1 MKKTALLALLL
12 CLVVCLFAGCK
23 EDAPAVQEVAQE
35 NTQLY
40 WNVEKFLYASVD
52 VLRYPREDGNY
63 YVRLATDGQQLDVP
77 VADSLTVDFMDTL
90 EVMGLELDENG
101 VVTRVLRVEE
111 MGYTIKAE
119 DYYVETFTE
128 TELTVN
134 SMGTYGGLQ
143 KTFDITGAAVF
154 GVDTE
159 GGILCGLPGMLQI
172 GSKVTVVA
180 DSEGTVTHVYTE
192 DPFEMQDIYWNTS
205 RKYNSTN
212 KMSTREIDAAGRF
225 EYTFA
230 VNGEQVTYYTRD
242 QKVANAIDS
251 VAAKCMGLTFDD
263 EGYIS
268 GTVSTKKATGNSSF
282 GSWFHVT
289 DIDGEFVT
297 AYKFASGSD
306 TGTTHRGQLAPD
318 CKIYDVSGLGAYIG
332 EPTELRL
339 YDQIHGLKNPFGQVV
354 IIYVVSRSAD
364 ADMYYN
370 VSRQWNS
377 GTKSTK
383 RLPDKDGWYTVK
395 VVNKEGK
402 QQTVKTQDQELV
414 NLMDQQAVRCFG
426 LTLEGDVVKNVYA
439 ASNVWGGRQFCSYD
453 VVTEIKDGTVTAV
466 EQDADKG
473 DKTYIGKLTKD
484 TKVFDCSTSAVVF
497 GELTTLQLNDKI
509 HALKDFND
517 NLTYVYVVDRPNYA
531 KIYWNVSR
539 QWDSAAGATKRTPDA
554 EGWYYIDLAYGGE
567 VKTFKTKDLSL
578 VNAMD
583 KIATKCFGLDVSG
596 DVITAVYATSKV
608 YGGAQFC
615 SWDTV
620 TAVNGNYITAKEDDT
635 SKGDQTYTGRMSS
648 RVFVLDCSGNGDF
661 IGELTEIREGDKIHA
676 LKRPDGTITYIFI
689 VSRVKRQVVEEAYC
703 QLCDSTVTW
712 YSWDGVAEFEHD
724 HYFLDSKTGVSKTAY
739 VGSAEDGSKEV
750 TLDLRGK
757 TISGSTRVLR
767 VYGKLNLL
775 DTKTGGMIESTASGQ
790 APVFYVYKGAELN
803 IYGGT
808 YTGSSTS
815 TSGGGVGAVDNGT
828 LNIYGGVIKDG
839 VSAGPGGNIAM
850 FNTATINMYGGS
862 IENGAA
868 GTNGGN
874 INMSSKSTLNIYGGS
889 ILGGTADT
897 GSCVNVTG
905 AVNLYGGD
913 KITISQLRLA
923 SGKTVEVIGL
933 LAAESSIGVL
943 LADGMGTVAYT
954 EQEENVQF
962 FNIEE
967 TDGLVKYDGSKLYVE
982 PKPVAHEHCV
992 CGGVGDHGSC
1002 QTVTYEIWSGELT
1015 SGTYNY
1021 CLTADL
1027 ELSGMIDIPSG
1038 VTLNLCLNGHNI
1050 VGDDRVFQING
1061 TLNLCDCVGGG
1072 EVTTTRVRQ
1081 APIFYVRDGGVFNM
1095 FGGTLKGTKT
1105 MASDGGLGA
1114 IGLNAN
1120 GGAVMNMYGGTITG
1134 GKTSK
1139 QGGNIVL
1146 YHDSVLNIY
1155 GGTIE
1160 NGNADSGGNFLVNN
1174 AKAVV
1179 NLRGGT
1185 VKDGTSAGAGGNF
1198 RISSGTLNVY
1208 TGTISGGTTTNG
1220 NGGSIFLTGASSAM
1234 NMYGGLVTGGYAG
1247 TGAQQRSGGNIY
1259 AGSSSKLQLIDDP
1272 AIEGKPSVTNGETQ
1286 ANNGGNIYYGG
1297 KSLLIDGAQITGG
1310 TAPGKGN
1317 DLYIA
1322 TAGAVIKG
1330 VSVCGDAVAAVAA
1343 DISGLDA
1350 LADFKITFLS

>member
-1 MKKTALLALLL
+1 MKRALTLVFLLIL
-12 CLVVCLFAGCK
+12 TVCLFAGCK
-23 EDAPAVQEVAQE
+23 ETQPATEPQISE

-40 WNVEKFLYASVD
+40 WNVEKFLYSSVES
-52 VLRYPREDGNY
+52 LRFPREDGNY
-63 YVRLATDGQQLDVP
+63 YIRLATDGQQLDIP
-77 VADSLTVDFMDTL
+77 VADSMTVAFMDTL
-90 EVMGLELDENG
+90 EVMGLEFDENG
-101 VVTRVLRVEE
+101 VVSRVLRVEE
-111 MGYTIKAE
+111 MGYTIVAE
-119 DYYVETFTE
+119 DYYVESFSE
-128 TELTVN
+128 TELNAN
-134 SMGTYGGLQ
+134 SMGTFGGYARKL
-143 KTFDITGAAVF
+143 DISEAVIY
-154 GVDTE
+154 GVDE
-159 GGILCGLPGMLQI
+159 AGGILCGLPGMLQI

-192 DPFEMQDIYWNTS
+192 DPFEMQDIYWNTA
-205 RKYNSTN
+205 RKYNSTT
-212 KMSTREIDAAGRF
+212 KMSTRETDAAGRY

-230 VNGEQVTYYTRD
+230 VNGEQVTYYTRE
-242 QKVANAIDS
+242 QKVANSIDS
-251 VAAKCMGLTFDD
+251 IAAKCMGLTFDE

-268 GTVSTKKATGNSSF
+268 GTVSTKKATGNGSF

-289 DIDGEFVT
+289 DIDGDFVT
-297 AYKFASGSD
+297 AYKFSSGSD
-306 TGTTHRGQLAPD
+306 TGSTHRGQLAPD
-318 CKIYDVSGLGAYIG
+318 CKIYDVSGTGAYIG

-354 IIYVVSRSAD
+354 IIYVVSRSARV
-364 ADMYYN
+364 DMYYN

-377 GTKSTK
+377 TAKATK
-383 RLPDKDGWYTVK
+383 RLPNKDGWYTVT
-395 VVNKEGK
+395 VVDKEGK
-402 QQTVKTQDQELV
+402 QVTLKTQDQELV
-414 NLMDQQAVRCFG
+414 NAMDQQAVRCFG
-426 LTLEGDVVKNVYA
+426 LDVEGDVIKGVYA
-439 ASNVWGGRQFCSYD
+439 ASAVWGGKQFCSYD
-453 VVTEIKDGTVTAV
+453 VVTDITDGTVTAV
-466 EQDADKG
+466 EQDASKG
-473 DKTYIGKLTKD
+473 DKTYIGQMNAD
-484 TKVFDCSTSAVVF
+484 TLVFNCTSSATVF
-497 GELTTLQLNDKI
+497 GEKTTLQVNDKI
-509 HALKDFND
+509 HALKDLQN

-539 QWDSAAGATKRTPDA
+539 QWDSTNSCTKRTPDA

-567 VKTFKTKDLSL
+567 QLTFKTKDVTL

-620 TAVNGNYITAKEDDT
+620 TSVKNGYVVAKEDDAD
-635 SKGDQTYTGRMSS
+635 KGDKTYSGRLSS

-661 IGELTEIREGDKIHA
+661 IGQSTELREGDKIHA
-676 LKRPDGTITYIFI
+676 LKRTDGTITYVFI
-689 VSRVKRQVVEEAYC
+689 ISRVKVQKVEEAYC
-703 QLCDSTVTW
+703 QACDATVTW
-712 YSWDGVAEFEHD
+712 YSWDGTAEFEHD
-724 HYFLDSKTGVSKTAY
+724 HYFLDSKTGVSQTAY
-739 VGSAEDGSKEV
+739 VGSADDGSKQV
-750 TLDLRGK
+750 CFDLRGK
-757 TISGSTRVLR
+757 TVSASARVFR
-767 VYGKLNLL
+767 VYGKLNVL
-775 DTKTGGMIESTASGQ
+775 DTKGGGLIESTTTGQ
-790 APVFYVYKGAELN
+790 APVFYVYKNAEMN

-808 YTGSSTS
+808 FTGNSASA
-815 TSGGGVGAVDNGT
+815 SGGGVGAVDNGT
-828 LNIYGGVIKDG
+828 LNIYDGTIKDG

-862 IENGAA
+862 IENGTA

-889 ILGGTADT
+889 ILGGTAET

-923 SGKTVEVIGL
+923 SGKTVEVVGL

-967 TDGLVKYDGSKLYVE
+967 TEGLVKYDGSKLYVE
-982 PKPVAHEHCV
+982 PKPVAHEHCA
-992 CGGVGDHGSC
+992 CGGVGGHGTC
-1002 QTVTYEIWSGELT
+1002 TTLTYEIWTGNLT

-1027 ELSGMIDIPSG
+1027 ELSGMIEIPSG

-1050 VGDDRVFQING
+1050 TGDDRVFQING
-1061 TLNLCDCVGGG
+1061 TLNLSDCQGGG
-1072 EVTTTRVRQ
+1072 VVTTTRVRQ
-1081 APIFYVRDGGVFNM
+1081 GPIFYVRDGGIFNM
-1095 FGGTLKGTKT
+1095 FGGTLQGTKKIS
-1105 MASDGGLGA
+1105 SDGGLGV

-1134 GKTSK
+1134 GSTSK
-1139 QGGNIVL
+1139 NGGNIHL
-1146 YHDSVLNIY
+1146 YHDSTLNIY
-1155 GGTIE
+1155 GGTICM
-1160 NGNADSGGNFLVNN
+1160 GNAESGGNICMGN

-1185 VKDGTSAGAGGNF
+1185 IRDGASNGAGGNI
-1198 RISSGTLNVY
+1198 RISSGTLNIHG
-1208 TGTISGGTTTNG
+1208 GTVSGGTTTNG
-1220 NGGSIFLTGASSAM
+1220 NGGSIFLTGANSAM
-1234 NMYGGLVTGGYAG
+1234 NMYGGLITGGYAG
-1247 TGAQQRSGGNIY
+1247 TGAQQRNGGNIY
-1259 AGSSSKLQLIDDP
+1259 AGSNSTLRLVASSGTPK
-1272 AIEGKPSVTNGETQ
+1272 VTNGETQ

-1297 KSLLIDGAQITGG
+1297 KLLEIDGAVITGG
-1310 TAPGKGN
+1310 TAPGLGN

-1330 VSVCGDAVAAVAA
+1330 LSVCGDAVAAVEA
-1343 DISGLDA
+1343 DLSALDP

>member
-1 MKKTALLALLL
+1 MKRAAKLILLL

-23 EDAPAVQEVAQE
+23 QDTPAPQAVAEE

-77 VADSLTVDFMDTL
+77 VADSLTADFMDTL

-128 TELTVN
+128 TEMTVN

-172 GSKVTVVA
+172 GSKVTVLA

-192 DPFEMQDIYWNTS
+192 DPFVMQDIYWNTS
-205 RKYNSTN
+205 RKYNSTT
-212 KMSTREIDAAGRF
+212 KMSTRETDAAGRF

-251 VAAKCMGLTFDD
+251 VAAKCMGLVFDE
-263 EGYIS
+263 EGNIS

-332 EPTELRL
+332 EPTELRVN
-339 YDQIHGLKNPFGQVV
+339 DQIHGLKNPFGQVV
-354 IIYVVSRSAD
+354 IIFVVSRSAD

-439 ASNVWGGRQFCSYD
+439 ASNVWGGKQFCSYD
-453 VVTEIKDGTVTAV
+453 VVTDITDGTVTAV
-466 EQDADKG
+466 EQDASKG
-473 DKTYIGKLTKD
+473 DQTYIGTMTEN
-484 TKVFDCSTSAVVF
+484 TKVFNCTSTAGVF
-497 GELTTLQLNDKI
+497 GELTTLQVNDKI
-509 HALKDFND
+509 HALKDLQN

-539 QWDSAAGATKRTPDA
+539 QWDSTNSCTKRTPDE
-554 EGWYYIDLAYGGE
+554 EGWYYIDLAYGGQQ
-567 VKTFKTKDLSL
+567 VTLKTQDIAI

-583 KIATKCFGLDVSG
+583 KIATKCFGLDTDG
-596 DVITAVYATSKV
+596 DVVTAVYATSKV
-608 YGGAQFC
+608 YGGTQFC

-620 TAVNGNYITAKEDDT
+620 TAVNGSYITAKEDDT
-635 SKGDQTYTGRMSS
+635 SKGNATYSGRLSS

-661 IGELTEIREGDKIHA
+661 IGQETEVREGDKIHA
-676 LKRPDGTITYIFI
+676 LKRPDGTITYVFI
-689 VSRVKRQVVEEAYC
+689 ISRVKRQLVEEAPC
-703 QLCDSTVTW
+703 DLCGETVTW
-712 YSWDGVAEFEHD
+712 YSWDGTTAFEHD
-724 HYFLDSKTGVSKTAY
+724 HYFLDSKTAVSQTAY
-739 VGSAEDGSKEV
+739 IGSAEDGSKEV

-757 TISGSTRVLR
+757 TITATSRVFR
-767 VYGKLNLL
+767 IYGKLNVL
-775 DTKTGGMIESTASGQ
+775 DSKGGGTINSVTSGQ
-790 APVFYVYKGAELN
+790 APVFYVYKGAEMN

-808 YTGSSTS
+808 FTGDSKS

-828 LNIYGGVIKDG
+828 LNIYDGAIKDG
-839 VSAGPGGNIAM
+839 VTAGAGGNIAL
-850 FNTATINMYGGS
+850 FGSAVVNLYGGL
-862 IENGAA
+862 IADGTAA
-868 GTNGGN
+868 TNGGN
-874 INMSSKSTLNIYGGS
+874 ISMTATSSLNIYGGA
-889 ILGGTADT
+889 IIGGTAVT
-897 GSCVNVTG
+897 GSCVHANGTVT
-905 AVNLYGGD
+905 LYGGER
-913 KITISQLRLA
+913 ITVSQLRLP
-923 SGKTVEVIGL
+923 SGKAVEVVGL

-954 EQEENVQF
+954 DQEENLQF
-962 FNIEE
+962 FNIETE
-967 TDGLVKYDGSKLYVE
+967 EIVKFDGSKIYVE
-982 PKPVAHEHCV
+982 PKPVAHEHCI
-992 CGGVGDHGSC
+992 CGGTGDHGSC
-1002 QTVTYEIWSGELT
+1002 QTVTYALWSGALT

-1021 CLTADL
+1021 CLASDL

-1050 VGDDRVFQING
+1050 TGDDRVFQING
-1061 TLNLCDCVGGG
+1061 TLNLTDCQGGG

-1095 FGGTLKGTKT
+1095 FGGILKGTKT
-1105 MASDGGLGA
+1105 MASDGGLGV

-1134 GKTSK
+1134 GSTSK
-1139 QGGNIVL
+1139 NGGNIYL

-1160 NGNADSGGNFLVNN
+1160 KGNAESGGNIMIGN

-1179 NLRGGT
+1179 NLRGGEI
-1185 VKDGTSAGAGGNF
+1185 KDGTSAGAGGNF
-1198 RISSGTLNVY
+1198 RVASGILNVY
-1208 TGTISGGTTTNG
+1208 TGTVSGGTTTNG
-1220 NGGSIFLTGASSAM
+1220 NGGSIFLTGSGATL

-1259 AGSSSKLQLIDDP
+1259 AGANTVIQLIDDP
-1272 AIEGKPSVTNGETQ
+1272 AVEGKPMVTNGETQ
-1286 ANNGGNIYYGG
+1286 KNNGGNIYYGG
-1297 KSLLIDGAQITGG
+1297 KTLIIDGAEITGG
-1310 TAPGKGN
+1310 TAPDQGN

-1343 DISGLDA
+1343 DISGLDS